1 MEKLLVKSKCK
12 RCKEEFL
19 LTRWNVKK
27 ADSND
32 LTVIYFDCPKCNEK
46 HFVQIDNSETRKIV
60 AEMRFILV
68 NKDKTKKNRYEELN
82 NRLKEIRKQLIAE
95 HDGILKVI
103 IFGSKYTFKFFHIDG
118 VNDG

>member
-1 MEKLLVKSKCK
+1 MEKLLVKIKCK

-27 ADSND
+27 ADSNN

-46 HFVQIDNSETRKIV
+46 HFVQIDNSETKKIV
-60 AEMRFILV
+60 SEMRLILV
-68 NKDKTKKNRYEELN
+68 KKDKTKKNRYEELN
-82 NRLKEIRKQLIAE
+82 NRLKEIRKQLITE
-95 HDGILKVI
+95 HDGILKVVI
-103 IFGSKYTFKFFHIDG
+103 SGSVHTFKFFQLDG